1 MNSLDELSTHLLV
14 SIRKNTFRIG
24 NSGEVSVGQPE
35 ILETI
40 VFKEGTI
47 EEQKTR
53 AESWLI
59 SRLNY
64 FANLEPDVFIDAYLT
79 IRPVDADGNY
89 QHTIECALVVA
100 GDKTIEWYE

>member
-1 MNSLDELSTHLLV
+1 MTSLDELSTHLLV

-53 AESWLI
+53 AEDWVV

-64 FANLEPDVFIDAYLT
+64 WANLNRDIFIDAYLT

-89 QHTIECALVVA
+89 RHTIECGLVVA

>member
-1 MNSLDELSTHLLV
+1 MNSLDELSTHLLG

-24 NSGEVSVGQPE
+24 NSGEINAGQPE

-53 AESWLI
+53 AEVGL
-59 SRLNY
+59 
-64 FANLEPDVFIDAYLT
+64 
-79 IRPVDADGNY
+79 
-89 QHTIECALVVA
+89 LVA
-100 GDKTIEWYE
+100 